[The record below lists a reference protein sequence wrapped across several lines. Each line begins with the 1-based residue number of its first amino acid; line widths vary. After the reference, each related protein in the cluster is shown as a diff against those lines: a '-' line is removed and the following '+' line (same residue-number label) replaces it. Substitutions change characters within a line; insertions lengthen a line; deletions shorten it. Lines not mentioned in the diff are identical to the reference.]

1 MQLVSCQSSSRI
13 NRTHQNDMLT
23 IVTGIADVI
32 MLVAIVVWAYA
43 FIGLVPPHS
52 PKLGLIYLK
61 NEAH

>member
-1 MQLVSCQSSSRI
+1 
-13 NRTHQNDMLT
+13 MLI